1 MAKPPKNGAPT
12 DLVAHSRYGR
22 TSKRS
27 GVRGFSAQDIAAS
40 HWRYDIDT
48 IFPESV
54 LVADT
59 SRQNYSMYPR
69 PFYVDMRRTCRS
81 CSRPFIFFAAEQKH
95 WFEVL
100 QFYVDA
106 DCVHCPECRQ
116 QRVAAKREF
125 QRYTALVGIETPS
138 VAELKQ
144 LVDLTVSL
152 LAQGVLKNRA
162 RLGALKNRALQRLAG
177 YSGTL
182 ALVEALRNVDLSV
195 AGSDSV

>member
-1 MAKPPKNGAPT
+1 MNK
-12 DLVAHSRYGR
+12 
-22 TSKRS
+22 SKRS
-27 GVRGFSAQDIAAS
+27 PSNNIVPHPRFGNESLNSGVQGISREAILRSYWGYGSEQ
-40 HWRYDIDT
+40 

-54 LVADT
+54 LMADANK
-59 SRQNYSMYPR
+59 QNYSVFPR
-69 PFYVDMRRTCRS
+69 QCYVDMLKTCRS
-81 CSRPFIFFAAEQKH
+81 CARPFIFFAAEQKH

-100 QFYVDA
+100 QFYIDA

-138 VAELKQ
+138 VTELKQ

-152 LAQGVLKNRA
+152 LAQGVLKNRT
-162 RLGALKNRALQRLAG
+162 RLGQLKNTALKRIPT

-182 ALVEALRNVDLSV
+182 ALVEALQDVDIS
-195 AGSDSV
+195 SSHDDSA

>member
-1 MAKPPKNGAPT
+1 MAKPPKNSTPT
-12 DLVAHSRYGR
+12 DLVAHPRYGH
-22 TSKRS
+22 TSMRS

-125 QRYTALVGIETPS
+125 QRYTTLVSIEKPS
-138 VAELKQ
+138 VTELKQ

-152 LAQGVLKNRA
+152 LAQGVLKNRT
-162 RLGALKNRALQRLAG
+162 RLGQLKNTALKRIPT

-182 ALVEALRNVDLSV
+182 ALVEALQDVDIS
-195 AGSDSV
+195 SSHDDSA

>member
-1 MAKPPKNGAPT
+1 MAKAPRHRTPT
-12 DLVAHSRYGR
+12 DFVPHPRYGS
-22 TSKRS
+22 TPTRS

-40 HWRYDIDT
+40 HWRYDIAT

-59 SRQNYSMYPR
+59 SRQNYSLYPR
-69 PFYVDMRRTCRS
+69 PFYVDMRRTCRG

-116 QRVAAKREF
+116 QRIAAKREF
-125 QRYTALVGIETPS
+125 QRYTALVNIAAPTNK
-138 VAELKQ
+138 ELQQ

-152 LAQGVLKNRA
+152 LGQGVLKNRT
-162 RLGALKNRALQRLAG
+162 RLGQLKNLALKQIPG

-182 ALVEALRNVDLSV
+182 ALEEALQHVDMS
-195 AGSDSV
+195 APGGDEA